1 MQWKE
6 GRQWQMKQWG
16 MGRTGCWQGGGGG
29 SAWGKKRDKSC
40 IHIAWNGDIHIAH
53 PPPSLPE
60 VPRYIQGL
68 CWIISNAR
76 RICPSARLISVSLS
90 PSIHPSR
97 EHQQRFCPG
106 LHQRVPDGER
116 PVGQRKP
123 TLLSRIHSH
132 CQGELLNG
140 RQLFHQCIKRELLN
154 QCSVWVW

>member
-16 MGRTGCWQGGGGG
+16 MGRAGCWQGGGGG

-68 CWIISNAR
+68 CWIIRNAR

-90 PSIHPSR
+90 PSIHPSIQGTPTAFLPWTTSAGPWR
-97 EHQQRFCPG
+97 WTASWTEKTHSTQQDS
-106 LHQRVPDGER
+106 LS
-116 PVGQRKP
+116 
-123 TLLSRIHSH
+123 LSRWVAEWEAVVSPVY
-132 CQGELLNG
+132 QK
-140 RQLFHQCIKRELLN
+140 RAIK
-154 QCSVWVW
+154 SM